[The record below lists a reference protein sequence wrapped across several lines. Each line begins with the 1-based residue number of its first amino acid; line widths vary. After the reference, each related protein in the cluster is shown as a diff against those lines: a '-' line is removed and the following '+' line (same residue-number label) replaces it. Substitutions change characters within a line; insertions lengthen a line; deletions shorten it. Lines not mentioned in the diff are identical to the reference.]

1 MMDTACASGKLPEFP
16 SYLLPCGFSIFFNA
30 PKKLL
35 LPSSVV
41 GGVGWIIYLVM
52 SVHFDN
58 PLVYAFTAAI
68 FIAVSSEIFARLL
81 KQPAIVIIIP
91 GILPLVPGISLY
103 NTVLYTIQKKYEL
116 AASTGTR
123 AIIVSIGI
131 SLGILVVASLS
142 RMFNIYKLKK
152 AFSSN
157 DSNKYISWVNIGKIR
172 TNNTYVLNKAEMND
186 QLNSMNLEDIEE
198 DKCKSKPENSFVEE
212 EIICDES
219 EKTSDIK
226 NKQDSDS

>member
-1 MMDTACASGKLPEFP
+1 MMDIPIWEHFLFAAMAT
-16 SYLLPCGFSIFFNA
+16 CGFSIFFNA

-157 DSNKYISWVNIGKIR
+157 DSNKYISWVNMGKIR

-186 QLNSMNLEDIEE
+186 QLNSMNLEDIEKDE
-198 DKCKSKPENSFVEE
+198 CKSNPENSFVEE
-212 EIICDES
+212 KIICDES

>member
-1 MMDTACASGKLPEFP
+1 MMNIPIWEHFLFAAMAT
-16 SYLLPCGFSIFFNA
+16 CGFSIFFNA

-186 QLNSMNLEDIEE
+186 QLNSMNLEDIEKDE
-198 DKCKSKPENSFVEE
+198 CKSKPENSFVEE
-212 EIICDES
+212 ETICDES

>member
-1 MMDTACASGKLPEFP
+1 MMNIPIWEHFLFAAMAT
-16 SYLLPCGFSIFFNA
+16 CGFSIFFNA

-186 QLNSMNLEDIEE
+186 QLNSMNLEDIEKDE
-198 DKCKSKPENSFVEE
+198 CKSKPENSFVEE

>member
-1 MMDTACASGKLPEFP
+1 MMDIPIWEHFLFAAMAT
-16 SYLLPCGFSIFFNA
+16 CGFSIFFNA

-219 EKTSDIK
+219 EKSSDIK

>member
-1 MMDTACASGKLPEFP
+1 MMDIPIWEHFLFAAMAT
-16 SYLLPCGFSIFFNA
+16 CGFSIFFNS

-123 AIIVSIGI
+123 AIIISIGI

-157 DSNKYISWVNIGKIR
+157 DSNKYISWVNMGKIR

>member
-1 MMDTACASGKLPEFP
+1 MDIPIWEHFLFAAMAT
-16 SYLLPCGFSIFFNA
+16 CGFSIFFNA

-123 AIIVSIGI
+123 AIIISIGI

-157 DSNKYISWVNIGKIR
+157 DSNKYISWVNMGKIR

>member
-1 MMDTACASGKLPEFP
+1 MMNIPIWEHFLFAAMAT
-16 SYLLPCGFSIFFNA
+16 CGFSIFFNA

-123 AIIVSIGI
+123 AIIISIGI

-226 NKQDSDS
+226 NKQDTDS

>member
-1 MMDTACASGKLPEFP
+1 MMDIPIWEHFLFAAMAT
-16 SYLLPCGFSIFFNA
+16 CGFSIFFNA

-172 TNNTYVLNKAEMND
+172 TNNTYVLNKSEMND
-186 QLNSMNLEDIEE
+186 QLNSMNLEVIEE
-198 DKCKSKPENSFVEE
+198 NECKSKPENSFVEE

>member
-1 MMDTACASGKLPEFP
+1 MAT
-16 SYLLPCGFSIFFNA
+16 CGFSIFFNA

-123 AIIVSIGI
+123 AI
-131 SLGILVVASLS
+131 
-142 RMFNIYKLKK
+142 
-152 AFSSN
+152 SS
-157 DSNKYISWVNIGKIR
+157 V
-172 TNNTYVLNKAEMND
+172 
-186 QLNSMNLEDIEE
+186 
-198 DKCKSKPENSFVEE
+198 
-212 EIICDES
+212 
-219 EKTSDIK
+219 
-226 NKQDSDS
+226 

>member
-1 MMDTACASGKLPEFP
+1 MMDIPIWEHFLFAAMAT
-16 SYLLPCGFSIFFNA
+16 CGFSIFFNA

>member
-1 MMDTACASGKLPEFP
+1 MMDIPIWEHFLFAAMAT
-16 SYLLPCGFSIFFNA
+16 CGFSIFFNA

-123 AIIVSIGI
+123 AIIISIGI

>member
-1 MMDTACASGKLPEFP
+1 MMDIPIWEHFLFAAMAN
-16 SYLLPCGFSIFFNA
+16 CGFSIFFNA

-52 SVHFDN
+52 MVHFDN

-198 DKCKSKPENSFVEE
+198 DKCKSKPENRFVEE

>member
-1 MMDTACASGKLPEFP
+1 MMDIPIWEHFLFAAMAT
-16 SYLLPCGFSIFFNA
+16 CGFSIFFNA

-123 AIIVSIGI
+123 AMIISIGI

-172 TNNTYVLNKAEMND
+172 TNNTYILNKAEMND

-198 DKCKSKPENSFVEE
+198 DECESKPENSFVEE

>member
-1 MMDTACASGKLPEFP
+1 MAT
-16 SYLLPCGFSIFFNA
+16 CGFSIFFNA

>member
-1 MMDTACASGKLPEFP
+1 
-16 SYLLPCGFSIFFNA
+16 
-30 PKKLL
+30 
-35 LPSSVV
+35 
-41 GGVGWIIYLVM
+41 
-52 SVHFDN
+52 
-58 PLVYAFTAAI
+58 
-68 FIAVSSEIFARLL
+68 
-81 KQPAIVIIIP
+81 
-91 GILPLVPGISLY
+91 
-103 NTVLYTIQKKYEL
+103 
-116 AASTGTR
+116 
-123 AIIVSIGI
+123 
-131 SLGILVVASLS
+131 
-142 RMFNIYKLKK
+142 MFNIYKLKK

-157 DSNKYISWVNIGKIR
+157 DSNKYISWVNMGKIR

>member
-1 MMDTACASGKLPEFP
+1 MMDIPIWEHFLFAAMAT
-16 SYLLPCGFSIFFNA
+16 CGFSIFFNA

-123 AIIVSIGI
+123 AIIISIGI

-157 DSNKYISWVNIGKIR
+157 DSNKYISWVNMGKI
-172 TNNTYVLNKAEMND
+172 
-186 QLNSMNLEDIEE
+186 
-198 DKCKSKPENSFVEE
+198 
-212 EIICDES
+212 
-219 EKTSDIK
+219 
-226 NKQDSDS
+226 

>member
-1 MMDTACASGKLPEFP
+1 MDNI
-16 SYLLPCGFSIFFNA
+16 PCD
-30 PKKLL
+30 
-35 LPSSVV
+35 V
-41 GGVGWIIYLVM
+41 GVM

-123 AIIVSIGI
+123 AIIISIGI

>member
-1 MMDTACASGKLPEFP
+1 MMDTPIWEHFLFAAMAT
-16 SYLLPCGFSIFFNA
+16 CGFSIFFNA

-123 AIIVSIGI
+123 AIIISIGI

-172 TNNTYVLNKAEMND
+172 TNNTYVLNKSEMND
-186 QLNSMNLEDIEE
+186 QLNSMNLEVIEE
-198 DKCKSKPENSFVEE
+198 NECKSKPENSFVEE

>member
-1 MMDTACASGKLPEFP
+1 MMDIPIWEHFLFAAMAT
-16 SYLLPCGFSIFFNA
+16 CGFSIFFNA

-91 GILPLVPGISLY
+91 GILPLVPVISLY

-123 AIIVSIGI
+123 AIIISIGI

>member
-1 MMDTACASGKLPEFP
+1 MMDIPTWEHFLFAAMAT
-16 SYLLPCGFSIFFNA
+16 CGFSIFFNA

-123 AIIVSIGI
+123 AMIISIGI

-172 TNNTYVLNKAEMND
+172 TNNTYILNKAEMND

-198 DKCKSKPENSFVEE
+198 DECESKPENSFVEE

>member
-1 MMDTACASGKLPEFP
+1 MMNIPIWEHFLFAAMAT
-16 SYLLPCGFSIFFNA
+16 CGFSIFFNA

-123 AIIVSIGI
+123 AIIISIGI

>member
-1 MMDTACASGKLPEFP
+1 MMDIPIWEHFLFAAMAT
-16 SYLLPCGFSIFFNA
+16 CGFSIFFNA

-68 FIAVSSEIFARLL
+68 FIAVSSEIFSRLL

-123 AIIVSIGI
+123 AIIISIGI

-157 DSNKYISWVNIGKIR
+157 DSNKYISWVNMGKIR

>member
-1 MMDTACASGKLPEFP
+1 M
-16 SYLLPCGFSIFFNA
+16 
-30 PKKLL
+30 
-35 LPSSVV
+35 
-41 GGVGWIIYLVM
+41 
-52 SVHFDN
+52 
-58 PLVYAFTAAI
+58 
-68 FIAVSSEIFARLL
+68 
-81 KQPAIVIIIP
+81 
-91 GILPLVPGISLY
+91 
-103 NTVLYTIQKKYEL
+103 YTIQKKYEL

>member
-1 MMDTACASGKLPEFP
+1 MMDIPIWEHFLFAAMAT
-16 SYLLPCGFSIFFNA
+16 CGFSIFFNA

-172 TNNTYVLNKAEMND
+172 TNNTYVLNKSEMND
-186 QLNSMNLEDIEE
+186 QLNSMNLEVIEE
-198 DKCKSKPENSFVEE
+198 NECKSKPENSFVEE

-219 EKTSDIK
+219 EKASDIK

>member
-1 MMDTACASGKLPEFP
+1 MMDIPIWEHFLFAAMAT
-16 SYLLPCGFSIFFNA
+16 CGFSIFFNA

-186 QLNSMNLEDIEE
+186 QLNSMNLEDIEKDE
-198 DKCKSKPENSFVEE
+198 CKSKPENSFVEE

>member
-1 MMDTACASGKLPEFP
+1 MAT
-16 SYLLPCGFSIFFNA
+16 CGFSIFFNA

-157 DSNKYISWVNIGKIR
+157 DSNKYISWVNMGKIR

>member
-1 MMDTACASGKLPEFP
+1 MMDIPIWEHFLFAAMAT
-16 SYLLPCGFSIFFNA
+16 CGFSIFFNA

-219 EKTSDIK
+219 EKTRMLNLTK
-226 NKQDSDS
+226 

>member
-1 MMDTACASGKLPEFP
+1 MMDIPIWEHFLFAAMAT
-16 SYLLPCGFSIFFNA
+16 CGFSIFFNA

-123 AIIVSIGI
+123 AIIISIGI

-172 TNNTYVLNKAEMND
+172 TNNTYVLNKSEMND
-186 QLNSMNLEDIEE
+186 QLNSMNLEVIEE
-198 DKCKSKPENSFVEE
+198 NECKSKPENSFVEE

>member
-1 MMDTACASGKLPEFP
+1 MMDIPIWEHFLFAAMAT
-16 SYLLPCGFSIFFNA
+16 CGFSIFFNA
-30 PKKLL
+30 SKKLL

-186 QLNSMNLEDIEE
+186 QLNSMNLEDIEKDE
-198 DKCKSKPENSFVEE
+198 CKSKPENSFVEE

>member
-1 MMDTACASGKLPEFP
+1 MMDIPIWEHFLFAAMAT
-16 SYLLPCGFSIFFNA
+16 CGFSIFFNA

-91 GILPLVPGISLY
+91 VILPLVPGISLY

-123 AIIVSIGI
+123 AIIISIGI

>member
-1 MMDTACASGKLPEFP
+1 MDIPIWEHFLFAAMAT
-16 SYLLPCGFSIFFNA
+16 CGFSIFFNA

-186 QLNSMNLEDIEE
+186 QLNSMNLEDIEKDE
-198 DKCKSKPENSFVEE
+198 CKSKPENSFVEE

>member
-1 MMDTACASGKLPEFP
+1 MMDIPIWEHFLFAAMAT
-16 SYLLPCGFSIFFNA
+16 CGFSIFFNA

-186 QLNSMNLEDIEE
+186 QLNSMNLENIEE

>member
-1 MMDTACASGKLPEFP
+1 MMNIPIWEHFLFAAMAT
-16 SYLLPCGFSIFFNA
+16 CGFSIFFNA

>member
-1 MMDTACASGKLPEFP
+1 MMDIPIWEHFLFAAMAT
-16 SYLLPCGFSIFFNA
+16 YGFSIFFNA

>member
-1 MMDTACASGKLPEFP
+1 MMDIPIWEHFLFAAMAT
-16 SYLLPCGFSIFFNA
+16 CGFSIFFNA

-123 AIIVSIGI
+123 AIIISIGI

-198 DKCKSKPENSFVEE
+198 DKCKSKPENSFVE
-212 EIICDES
+212 
-219 EKTSDIK
+219 
-226 NKQDSDS
+226 

>member
-1 MMDTACASGKLPEFP
+1 MMDIPIWEHFLFAAMAT
-16 SYLLPCGFSIFFNA
+16 CGFSIFFNA

-212 EIICDES
+212 EIICDKS

>member
-1 MMDTACASGKLPEFP
+1 MMDIPIWEHFLFAAMAT
-16 SYLLPCGFSIFFNA
+16 CGFSIFFNA

-198 DKCKSKPENSFVEE
+198 DKCKSKPENSLVEE

>member
-1 MMDTACASGKLPEFP
+1 MMYIPIWEHFLFAAMAT
-16 SYLLPCGFSIFFNA
+16 CGFSIFFNA

-123 AIIVSIGI
+123 AIIISIGI

>member
-1 MMDTACASGKLPEFP
+1 MMNIPIGEHFLFAAMAT
-16 SYLLPCGFSIFFNA
+16 CGFSIFFNA

-123 AIIVSIGI
+123 AIIISIGI

-186 QLNSMNLEDIEE
+186 QLNSMNLEDIEKDE
-198 DKCKSKPENSFVEE
+198 CKSKPENSFVEE

>member
-1 MMDTACASGKLPEFP
+1 MMGIPIWEHFLFAAMAT
-16 SYLLPCGFSIFFNA
+16 CGFSIFFNA